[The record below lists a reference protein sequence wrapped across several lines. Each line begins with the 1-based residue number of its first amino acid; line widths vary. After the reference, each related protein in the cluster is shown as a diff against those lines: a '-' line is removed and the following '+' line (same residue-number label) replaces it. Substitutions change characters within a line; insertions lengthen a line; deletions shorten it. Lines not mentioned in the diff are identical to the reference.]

1 MPEISHLTQKM
12 DFAWLIAANHVV
24 ADGEPEIWR
33 VGAKVLTVS
42 AVALGVQQVGTRPAL
57 SDCKVWR
64 RETNDCTKSLHYVS
78 AVALGVK
85 QVGTCPDLCDC
96 KV

>member
-1 MPEISHLTQKM
+1 M

-42 AVALGVQQVGTRPAL
+42 AVALGVQQVGTRLAL
-57 SDCKVWR
+57 SDCKV
-64 RETNDCTKSLHYVS
+64 
-78 AVALGVK
+78 
-85 QVGTCPDLCDC
+85 
-96 KV
+96 